1 MKIDHKYIE
10 NSIVEVI
17 DGRAKLT
24 EFGKTYGFALFIVIT
39 CVNNNI
45 PAPFECY
52 ASVDPCRL
60 PKNAMIETKDS
71 FIFTEKGIKWICK
84 YITNNSF
91 NSYIFKVATSLTERC
106 VFA

>member
-1 MKIDHKYIE
+1 MKIDYKYIE

-17 DGRAKLT
+17 GGRVKLT
-24 EFGKTYGFALFIVIT
+24 EFGKTYGFALFITIT

-52 ASVDPCRL
+52 VSVDPCKL

-71 FIFTEKGIKWICK
+71 FVFTETGIKWVCE
-84 YITNNSF
+84 YIANNPF
-91 NSYIFKVATSLTERC
+91 NSYIFKVATSLKECT
-106 VFA
+106 FA